1 MAQTNQTLQRI
12 GQETIKGIGV
22 LQTLLSRA
30 VKTKELRHWAEEVKK
45 DIAFDEIIDRLD
57 KNNQALWAPDN
68 QKNDNQKNP
77 VEWYLTWA
85 QVQAELFTRVLAAL
99 SAHTLQLT
107 TELPILKQL
116 NSALDQLV
124 SLLVKGSMA
133 VLAWSKQNEIVQAGA
148 SKLGI
153 LSESGNSLFN
163 LQGNDEKKVQK
174 EIWEEVTKN
183 VEGITERASGQTDN
197 NLTTI
202 AVVVDTCLK
211 VTLLQSLLITG
222 ILSGAAKKGGEKA
235 MALLT
240 GNDLEIAQELVGLL
254 QDFTKTFCKLKG
266 DLEVDVL
273 RGLSKC
279 FGHISKILQKVYS
292 NVDCTQ
298 HHGPQS
304 PASAAS

>member
-1 MAQTNQTLQRI
+1 MTQTNQTLQRI

-22 LQTLLSRA
+22 LQNLLGRA
-30 VKTKELRHWAEEVKK
+30 VKTKELRDWAKDVKQ
-45 DIAFDEIIDRLD
+45 DINFDDIINRLD
-57 KNNQALWAPDN
+57 ENNHALWATDS
-68 QKNDNQKNP
+68 QKNP
-77 VEWYLTWA
+77 IEWYLTWA

-99 SAHTLQLT
+99 SSRTLQLT

-124 SLLVKGSMA
+124 RLFVEGSMA
-133 VLAWSKQNEIVQAGA
+133 VLAWSEQKQIVQAGA

-153 LSESGNSLFN
+153 LSKSGNSLLS
-163 LQGNDEKKVQK
+163 LQGDAEQQAQK
-174 EIWEEVTKN
+174 EIWGKVIKN
-183 VEGITERASGQTDN
+183 VGGITKRASGQTDN

-235 MALLT
+235 MALLKD
-240 GNDLEIAQELVGLL
+240 NNLEIAQELVGLL

-298 HHGPQS
+298 NKPT
-304 PASAAS
+304 AL